1 MKLLDEELLQKFE
14 DTSLPLAN
22 FRHEEHVRVAYLYLR
37 KYPLLHVLEKFPA
50 NLHRFAAAHGKTGLY
65 HQTISWAYLF
75 LIHERLVANPETS
88 YGPVTSW
95 AQFKQ
100 HNPDLLDR
108 SNPILAKYYAKETLA
123 SSVAREHFLMPDRP
137 ALG

>member
-1 MKLLDEELLQKFE
+1 MKLLDDKLLEKFE
-14 DTSLPLAN
+14 DTSLPLAS
-22 FRHEEHVRVAYLYLR
+22 FRHEEHVRIAYLYLR
-37 KYPLLHVLEKFPA
+37 AHPLLHVLEKFPA
-50 NLHRFAAAHGKTGLY
+50 NLKKFAAAHGKVGLY

-75 LIHERLVANPETS
+75 LIHQRLVANAETS

-100 HNPDLLDR
+100 RNPDLLDR
-108 SNPILAKYYAKETLA
+108 SNPILAKYYAEESLA
-123 SSVAREHFLMPDRP
+123 SPVAREHFLMPDRP